1 MKHRNNQDEI
11 TTCVNCVHSQN
22 INQMAIERRLRKIKA
37 PLCFFKMNRDHD
49 NSEYYCLLGKSEK
62 SLGCRCWAQKGLFLL
77 ENRNELRID
86 FVDKIGRQSGQN
98 ARGSEL
104 RPFVVNV
111 LQEQKYHSS

>member
-1 MKHRNNQDEI
+1 M
-11 TTCVNCVHSQN
+11 
-22 INQMAIERRLRKIKA
+22 
-37 PLCFFKMNRDHD
+37 
-49 NSEYYCLLGKSEK
+49 LGP
-62 SLGCRCWAQKGLFLL
+62 KGLYLL